1 MTIVASIFKAVLTKR
16 GGLQVEVVYESIP
29 GWKTDITKMRSW
41 DELPQA
47 AKQYVARIEEL
58 IGVPCKWIGVGPGRD
73 AIVEEPDHAFTA
85 SRR

>member
-1 MTIVASIFKAVLTKR
+1 M
-16 GGLQVEVVYESIP
+16 QVEVVYESIP

-58 IGVPCKWIGVGPGRD
+58 IGVPCKWIGVGPGRMQLSKSLTRPSAAD
-73 AIVEEPDHAFTA
+73 LDNPYHQQLQICLSMHWRA
-85 SRR
+85 